1 MLRGYPGFKKT
12 AYVNA
17 FYTRLKMPTRKKNRR
32 VFNAVS
38 LSRLKRLDFLNS
50 LKLISF
56 LFLFNLYFH
65 ITHRKRN
72 R

>member
-1 MLRGYPGFKKT
+1 MRGKLRGKRGGKR
-12 AYVNA
+12 V
-17 FYTRLKMPTRKKNRR
+17 KNRR

-38 LSRLKRLDFLNS
+38 LSRLKRLDVLNS